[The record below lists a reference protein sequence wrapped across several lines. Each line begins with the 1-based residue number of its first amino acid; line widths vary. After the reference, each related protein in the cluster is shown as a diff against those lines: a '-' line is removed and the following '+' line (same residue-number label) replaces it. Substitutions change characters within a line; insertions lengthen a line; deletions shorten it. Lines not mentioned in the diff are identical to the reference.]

1 MGRRSREIFEER
13 FTIERSV
20 EGFIDLY
27 DQVSLAKQPRT

>member
-27 DQVSLAKQPRT
+27 DQVAPTEQPST